1 MKSNKDL
8 ATTILGGILAA
19 GTAAQPVMN
28 SVEGSMHQ
36 ADYLQL
42 AMAVV
47 MAIFGYF
54 TNKGSHSGE

>member
-19 GTAAQPVMN
+19 GTAAQPILN
-28 SVEGSMHQ
+28 GIDGSLHQ
-36 ADYLQL
+36 GDYLRL
-42 AMAVV
+42 LMAVV
-47 MAIFGYF
+47 MAIFGYE